1 MVVTTAVKLPSAV
14 GFVPRLTVNDVGVAT
29 VTVPTAPLLNTTVLR
44 DAIGSNPNPLMT
56 MFAALIA
63 KLTVL
68 VVTTGLT
75 FAICVAVPLPTPLTV
90 TIAVRLPA
98 DVGLVENVTVS
109 EVAVAAVT
117 VPTAPLLKITV
128 LRLAVVSKPKPA
140 METADEFTD

>member
-14 GFVPRLTVNDVGVAT
+14 GLVARLTVIDVAVAA
-29 VTVPTAPLLNTTVLR
+29 VTDPTAPLLNTTVFR
-44 DAIGSNPNPLMT
+44 EAIGSNPNPLMT

-63 KLTVL
+63 KLAVPA
-68 VVTTGLT
+68 VTTGLT

-117 VPTAPLLKITV
+117 VPTAPLLKTTE
-128 LRLAVVSKPKPA
+128 L
-140 METADEFTD
+140 